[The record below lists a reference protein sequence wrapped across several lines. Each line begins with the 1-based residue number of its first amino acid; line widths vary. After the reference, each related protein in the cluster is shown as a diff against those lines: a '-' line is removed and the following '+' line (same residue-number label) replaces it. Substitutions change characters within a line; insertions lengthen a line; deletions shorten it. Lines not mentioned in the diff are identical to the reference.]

1 MNQVT
6 PDRPTVWASLRHLRT
21 FLAFVIRRFPL
32 ARVALL
38 LAFVLLTLEYAG
50 FSLMVPLA
58 SGNAATANAGV
69 VTRFWNAAAEALSLP
84 AQQMTWLWL
93 FVVLLALRV
102 SLGYVHLLLTN
113 WLAKQVHRHLSE
125 QTFQRVLIDEP
136 MTQIY
141 RRSIGYYITLAG
153 DDTFRAGTIINTA
166 SLALAA
172 IMSVASGFALLYA
185 FSATAFWVTVLFL
198 SAVAAA
204 VGLAFRVLVRINA
217 RSVALAREAS
227 TAFIEALNG
236 LRSIRSMAS
245 EKFFLGSYAS
255 QITRYVKLLFEIDAI
270 RSGTRFIPAIFA
282 LVVGV
287 VVLWPGTDRSSS
299 LTATYF
305 FAITVL
311 LIRLFTSLG
320 AVVNLLSTMLMDLR
334 AATDIDEL
342 INAHPAEPRQGQSSK
357 FAPLGE
363 IELRGIDYGYKRGEK
378 VIDGLNFRFL
388 PGQTVAIVGPSGSG
402 KSTLADILLGL
413 IRPDSGAVLLNG
425 GQHDLSALR
434 QHVILVEQQARI
446 FSTTVRE
453 NLLLGTRHDDE
464 SLWRVLRLVDLEQYV
479 RGLPAGL
486 DAVLQY
492 QGANLSGGQR
502 QRLGIARALLREP
515 QVLILDEATSAL
527 DAATRFTVVRNLR
540 ESLSAGILIFITHD
554 ETLAAESDV
563 VLMLGMRPPEA
574 ASPRPLP
581 VEAHLA

>member
-1 MNQVT
+1 MSH
-6 PDRPTVWASLRHLRT
+6 PASGRPTVWASLGHLCA

-38 LAFVLLTLEYAG
+38 LTFVLLTLEYAG

-58 SGNAATANAGV
+58 SDSAATATAGA
-69 VTRFWNAAAEALSLP
+69 VTRFWIAAAVALSLP
-84 AQQMTWLWL
+84 PEQITWLWL

-102 SLGYVHLLLTN
+102 TLGYVHLLLTN

-125 QTFQRVLIDEP
+125 QTFQRVLFDEP

-172 IMSVASGFALLYA
+172 IMSAASGFALLYA
-185 FSATAFWVTVLFL
+185 FSATAFWITVAFL
-198 SAVAAA
+198 SAAAA
-204 VGLAFRVLVRINA
+204 MVGAAFRVLARINA
-217 RSVALAREAS
+217 RSVVLSREAS

-245 EKFFLGSYAS
+245 ENFFLRSYAD
-255 QITRYVKLLFEIDAI
+255 QITRYVRLLFEIDAI

-282 LVVGV
+282 LVIGV
-287 VVLWPGTDRSSS
+287 VVLWPEAERSNS

-311 LIRLFTSLG
+311 LIRLFVSLG
-320 AVVNLLSTMLMDLR
+320 TTVNLLSTMLMDLR

-342 INAHPAEPRQGQSSK
+342 INAHHPEPRHGNSDEL
-357 FAPLGE
+357 APLGE
-363 IELRGIDYGYKRGEK
+363 IELRSIDYGYKRGEK
-378 VIDGLNFRFL
+378 VIDGLNFRFR
-388 PGQTVAIVGPSGSG
+388 PGETVAIVGPSGSG

-413 IRPDSGAVLLNG
+413 IRPDSGAVLVNG
-425 GQHDLSALR
+425 SQHDLGALR
-434 QHVILVEQQARI
+434 RHVILVEQQARI

-453 NLLLGTRHDDE
+453 NLLLGTHHDDDA
-464 SLWRVLRLVDLEQYV
+464 LWHVLRLVDLEQYV
-479 RGLPAGL
+479 RGQPAGL

-502 QRLGIARALLREP
+502 QRLGIARALLRDP

-527 DAATRFTVVRNLR
+527 DTTTRITVVRNLR
-540 ESLSAGILIFITHD
+540 QSLSAGILIFITHD
-554 ETLAAESDV
+554 ESLAAESDV
-563 VLMLGMRPPEA
+563 VLMLGTPSPETV
-574 ASPRPLP
+574 STKPDQ
-581 VEAHLA
+581 VETHLA